1 MALKLKPDK
10 KTVTMG
16 AGAGVALVQTFLTR
30 KYATN
35 VPFIGDILPTNWG
48 QWNTLG
54 NILIGGVAYGLALNA
69 KYFKKKKKADL
80 KNFLTI
86 YGMTLVVG
94 GIMNGLFPGRVS
106 SEGLAKLQGNARM
119 GLRRQAP
126 NGRLGVSPMTGRTSA
141 VPMSQAVEA
150 GHYTQ
155 TYYPGFQG
163 NFYRRPQL
171 RARGFASD
179 VTTNPMAAIPTE
191 IPYNHIIA

>member
-1 MALKLKPDK
+1 MALKLKPGK

-30 KYATN
+30 KFATN

-94 GIMNGLFPGRVS
+94 GIMNGLFPGGVAS
-106 SEGLAKLQGNARM
+106 GGLSRLQGNAGM

-126 NGRLGVSPMTGRTSA
+126 NGRLGVSPMTGRTAA

-150 GHYTQ
+150 GHYTPE
-155 TYYPGFQG
+155 YYPRFQG
-163 NFYRRPQL
+163 NFYRRPQTM
-171 RARGFASD
+171 AKGFGSYVA
-179 VTTNPMAAIPTE
+179 TNPMATIPTE
-191 IPYNHIIA
+191 IPYNHIIS